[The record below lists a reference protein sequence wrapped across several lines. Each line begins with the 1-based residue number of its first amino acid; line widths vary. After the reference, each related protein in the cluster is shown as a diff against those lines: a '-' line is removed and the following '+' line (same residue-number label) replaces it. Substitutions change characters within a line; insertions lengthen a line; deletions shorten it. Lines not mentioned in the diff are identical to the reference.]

1 MRKRQQ
7 ASRAEPSGHARIS
20 LVRSARVGA
29 RLEPE
34 MSCRCISGIFANRRL
49 RHWREDCGSGWHLRL
64 PNLVRSGQTARGLG
78 GRPHPGPPL
87 LGHNST
93 QYDCCRYKHGDGVE
107 GPSRN
112 AAMRQAR
119 TRPFFSEI
127 CGGLCGFLQTL
138 LHEPK
143 RHLSPGNRFE
153 DPGMRT
159 DLRGVSGSS
168 PRRSLLQVHSL
179 LLPLR

>member
-1 MRKRQQ
+1 MEMAWRVPRETPRCVRQE
-7 ASRAEPSGHARIS
+7 RAH
-20 LVRSARVGA
+20 
-29 RLEPE
+29 
-34 MSCRCISGIFANRRL
+34 
-49 RHWREDCGSGWHLRL
+49 
-64 PNLVRSGQTARGLG
+64 
-78 GRPHPGPPL
+78 
-87 LGHNST
+87 
-93 QYDCCRYKHGDGVE
+93 
-107 GPSRN
+107 
-112 AAMRQAR
+112 
-119 TRPFFSEI
+119 FSEI

-153 DPGMRT
+153 DPDMRN